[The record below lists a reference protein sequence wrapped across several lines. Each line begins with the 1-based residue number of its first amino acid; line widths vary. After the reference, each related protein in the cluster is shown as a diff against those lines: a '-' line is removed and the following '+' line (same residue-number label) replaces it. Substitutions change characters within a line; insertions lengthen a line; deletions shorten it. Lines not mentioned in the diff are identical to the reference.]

1 MVFAMAGL
9 YFFSFF
15 QRVAVPGAVFNEL
28 QREFLLSA
36 AEVTKLSAIYLFV
49 YAAMQPFAGLLA
61 DRFGGIKVVILSG
74 LLLFVGAAWFPLS
87 HGVWGLYLSRALVG
101 LGAST
106 MYLCLV
112 KETDHYFGGKNFA
125 PIFGLMCMIGYSG
138 GLAGTSPFRALVEWV
153 GWRPSCFV
161 AAGGTCVML
170 ALVWTMSRRVDAH
183 EGGKAGELWSGVI
196 AVLRNKLNY
205 PIVLSTALSFS
216 IYFSLQAV
224 IGPKFLADCCGIS
237 PLASSQYTFVM
248 MLGTM
253 TAMLFSGMLSKAL
266 GNRRKGFVM
275 FTGMASCVAALVL
288 LLGTLLHAPPG
299 LFLCA
304 FVLLALASGCTPVQA
319 ALVKES
325 NAPGKVAVSI
335 GLLNTVSYV
344 MVAVMS
350 QVIGKILDLFSAQVV
365 VTATAKVYPAAAYAT
380 LFAVLLAV
388 GAVAA
393 VGSCF
398 TRESHGKNISGVCG

>member
-28 QREFLLSA
+28 QAEFVLTA

-61 DRFGGIKVVILSG
+61 DRFGGVKVVLASG
-74 LLLFVGAAWFPLS
+74 ALLLAGATCFPLS

-112 KETDHYFGGKNFA
+112 KETDRYFGGKNFA
-125 PIFGLMCMIGYSG
+125 PIFGLMCMIGYCG
-138 GLAGTSPFRALVEWV
+138 GLAGTSPFRALVEGL
-153 GWRPSCFV
+153 GWRASCFV
-161 AAGGTCVML
+161 AAGGTCLML
-170 ALVWTMSRRVDAH
+170 ALVWVMSRRVDGH
-183 EGGKAGELWSGVI
+183 EGGKAGELWASAL

-205 PIVLSTALSFS
+205 PIMVTTALSFS

-248 MLGTM
+248 MLATM
-253 TAMLFSGMLSKAL
+253 AAMLFSGMLSKAL
-266 GNRRKGFVM
+266 GNRRKGFAV
-275 FTGMASCVAALVL
+275 FTGMASLVAALVL
-288 LLGTLLHAPPG
+288 LLGTLLKAPPG

-304 FVLLALASGCTPVQA
+304 FVLLAMASGCTPVQA

-325 NAPGKVAVSI
+325 NDPGKVAVSI
-335 GLLNTVSYV
+335 GLLNTSAYV
-344 MVAVMS
+344 MVAIMS

-365 VTATAKVYPAAAYAT
+365 VTATAKVYPTSAYAT
-380 LFAVLLAV
+380 LFAVLLVA
-388 GAVAA
+388 GTVAA
-393 VGSCF
+393 GASFF
-398 TRESHGKNISGVCG
+398 TRETHGRNISGVRG